1 MTSVSADPYFDFDR
15 AIDVPEDIVL
25 RTSTDDGE
33 RWVDTLHTPSGHRA
47 LWNYGGFSDAEEA
60 IAWLKTVNAE

>member
-1 MTSVSADPYFDFDR
+1 MGADPLFDFSR
-15 AIDVPEDIVL
+15 FTAPEDFVV
-25 RTSTDDGE
+25 RTSTEDGE